1 MMKAQH
7 ALGSVS
13 APAMLTSAT
22 WRANT
27 ADGSYIIAT
36 DLEYLHGKSS
46 RASNGVN
53 TLAVN
58 THLIGRL
65 SAGSADTNTIDTFAH
80 FEGVLMII
88 NGIAAVQI

>member
-1 MMKAQH
+1 MMKAMH

-13 APAMLTSAT
+13 APSMLNTTT

-27 ADGSYIIAT
+27 QDGSYIIAT

-65 SAGSADTNTIDTFAH
+65 SGATTATHTVDTFAH
-80 FEGVLMII
+80 YEGVLMII
-88 NGIAAVQI
+88 NGVAAVQI